1 MHVLVLGPAGPSTN
15 TTTQRSRGETLTTRG
30 HTRGVTAGAGER
42 SRCTGR
48 LRPPATAHAH
58 TAHAHSTRSRH
69 MRTAEARGRGAR
81 RARGGQAEP
90 RSRPPL
96 PLPASA
102 PCPCSPPP
110 LPRLPTPAPAAA
122 VTLTLTRS
130 RSRCGRLLRR
140 QRTGFNTGPAHCLH
154 TAWPWA
160 WPSCHHMPSRHH
172 MPSHAMGSHRR
183 RPASVPRAAA

>member
-1 MHVLVLGPAGPSTN
+1 VL
-15 TTTQRSRGETLTTRG
+15 SRGESLTTRS

-42 SRCTGR
+42 SSCTGR

-58 TAHAHSTRSRH
+58 GTRSRHTLTAHAHGTRSRH
-69 MRTAEARGRGAR
+69 TLTAHARGRGAR
-81 RARGGQAEP
+81 QARGGQAEP
-90 RSRPPL
+90 RSRSPL

-110 LPRLPTPAPAAA
+110 LLRLPTPAPAAA
-122 VTLTLTRS
+122 VALTLTHSRS
-130 RSRCGRLLRR
+130 RSRSRYGRLLRR
-140 QRTGFNTGPAHCLH
+140 QRTAENCRELGSILGRH
-154 TAWPWA
+154 TARPWA
-160 WPSCHHMPSRHH
+160 WPSCHLMPSRHH